1 MGSRFRL
8 LLLGQLLCLGGL
20 AARRAAAQAVLLGGS
35 VLDKCWRFRAGDDT
49 AYARPGY
56 DDAAWAP
63 INPNQLP
70 QLAGV
75 RVGWLRLRLVV
86 ADSLRDRALVLLFQ

>member
-1 MGSRFRL
+1 MPG
-8 LLLGQLLCLGGL
+8 GGL

-35 VLDKCWRFRAGDDT
+35 VLDKGWRFRAGDDT
-49 AYARPGY
+49 AYARPGC

-63 INPNQLP
+63 INPNQLPGQLP